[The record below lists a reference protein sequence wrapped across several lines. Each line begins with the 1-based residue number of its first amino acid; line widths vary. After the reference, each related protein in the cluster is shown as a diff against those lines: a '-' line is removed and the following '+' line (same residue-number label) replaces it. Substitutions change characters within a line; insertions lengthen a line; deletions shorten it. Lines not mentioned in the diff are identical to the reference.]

1 MFRIFHKFYS
11 PFPPLRLWPFGLL
24 SLSFLY
30 PSLFAFPKY
39 FLFFHSLLSF
49 SISLSLSLSL
59 SLFSLLGKCTY
70 LILLLKPTC
79 KYNLHLFVFYLFI
92 FPYTLR
98 ARSSL
103 FLSVSAQAAFPL
115 FTLSSHSLP
124 HTLSHII
131 VSLSLSLYL
140 PFSLSLSLPP
150 SNFHRIRTLI

>member
-1 MFRIFHKFYS
+1 MAIRA
-11 PFPPLRLWPFGLL
+11 PL
-24 SLSFLY
+24 SLLLIPLPFSSFV
-30 PSLFAFPKY
+30 
-39 FLFFHSLLSF
+39 LFFR
-49 SISLSLSLSL
+49 SLSL
-59 SLFSLLGKCTY
+59 SLLGKCTY
-70 LILLLKPTC
+70 LILLLKSTC

>member
-39 FLFFHSLLSF
+39 FLFFRSLLSF
-49 SISLSLSLSL
+49 SISL
-59 SLFSLLGKCTY
+59 SLLGKCTY

-131 VSLSLSLYL
+131 VSLSLSLSLYL

-150 SNFHRIRTLI
+150 SNFDRIRTLI

>member
-1 MFRIFHKFYS
+1 MAIRA
-11 PFPPLRLWPFGLL
+11 PL
-24 SLSFLY
+24 SLLLIPLPLCFSKIL
-30 PSLFAFPKY
+30 
-39 FLFFHSLLSF
+39 SLLSF
-49 SISLSLSLSL
+49 SSFVLYLSLSL
-59 SLFSLLGKCTY
+59 SLLGKCTY

>member
-1 MFRIFHKFYS
+1 MAIRA
-11 PFPPLRLWPFGLL
+11 PL
-24 SLSFLY
+24 SLLLIPLPLCFSKIL
-30 PSLFAFPKY
+30 
-39 FLFFHSLLSF
+39 SLLSF
-49 SISLSLSLSL
+49 SSFVLYLSLSL

-131 VSLSLSLYL
+131 VSLSLSLSLYL

>member
-1 MFRIFHKFYS
+1 MAIRA
-11 PFPPLRLWPFGLL
+11 PL
-24 SLSFLY
+24 SLLLIPLPLCFSKIL
-30 PSLFAFPKY
+30 
-39 FLFFHSLLSF
+39 SLLSF
-49 SISLSLSLSL
+49 SSFVLYLSLSL
-59 SLFSLLGKCTY
+59 SLLGKCTY

-131 VSLSLSLYL
+131 VSLSLSLS
-140 PFSLSLSLPP
+140 PFFSLSFPP
-150 SNFHRIRTLI
+150 SLQFPQDSDINLNL